1 MTRLLLAAL
10 ILTGC
15 TTTTQGTPVEQPQ
28 KIDCDL
34 IFPAPLP
41 GRT

>member
-15 TTTTQGTPVEQPQ
+15 TTTTTGTPIEEPQ
-28 KIDCDL
+28 QLHCDL